1 MEFKEQIKNAVLNYL
16 NEGPRTGDSPTQ
28 TMAMGGRFMRRL
40 KKSVDSGETGQD
52 VLDSKKAQANRINR
66 KVADRQANY
75 ATSHGYDPKSVE
87 KVRTQ
92 SKRRGSD
99 SYYKGQGNPHKIPG
113 LDDPSMERAPANA
126 PNPTDVRRRA
136 KGQEAY
142 PRRTMQASEQIKN
155 AVLNYLDEWTAE
167 GVMKAAEK
175 RGERDIYDEDGN
187 IIDVTSKS
195 DKARTTTVTKDPKTG
210 EVVVDRHDKTNKPPR
225 TTTDKLA
232 KGEKLTPAEA
242 ATADRR
248 RNRSV
253 SDSRNKRVIKP

>member
-1 MEFKEQIKNAVLNYL
+1 MSFTSFKEQFKNVILEYLSPEAYKARLGNSADMVTRDQANSRYLANAVRQGAKDHPRRKIVQNQAPIKGRWQARNQIDDLSKTRSDRVSKVKQGRRGGGNSKLQRKGFDDNRAVGPNKPRPATLKLGKTLGIEEQFKNAVL
-16 NEGPRTGDSPTQ
+16 
-28 TMAMGGRFMRRL
+28 
-40 KKSVDSGETGQD
+40 K
-52 VLDSKKAQANRINR
+52 
-66 KVADRQANY
+66 
-75 ATSHGYDPKSVE
+75 
-87 KVRTQ
+87 
-92 SKRRGSD
+92 
-99 SYYKGQGNPHKIPG
+99 
-113 LDDPSMERAPANA
+113 
-126 PNPTDVRRRA
+126 
-136 KGQEAY
+136 
-142 PRRTMQASEQIKN
+142 
-155 AVLNYLDEWTAE
+155 YLDEWTAE
-167 GVMKAAEK
+167 GVWKAAEK

>member
-1 MEFKEQIKNAVLNYL
+1 MELEEQIRNAVLNYL
-16 NEGPRTGDSPTQ
+16 NEGPRTGNSPTQ

-113 LDDPSMERAPANA
+113 LDDPSMERAPADA

-155 AVLNYLDEWTAE
+155 AVLNYLDE
-167 GVMKAAEK
+167 G
-175 RGERDIYDEDGN
+175 R
-187 IIDVTSKS
+187 
-195 DKARTTTVTKDPKTG
+195 PK
-210 EVVVDRHDKTNKPPR
+210 H
-225 TTTDKLA
+225 
-232 KGEKLTPAEA
+232 
-242 ATADRR
+242 
-248 RNRSV
+248 
-253 SDSRNKRVIKP
+253 